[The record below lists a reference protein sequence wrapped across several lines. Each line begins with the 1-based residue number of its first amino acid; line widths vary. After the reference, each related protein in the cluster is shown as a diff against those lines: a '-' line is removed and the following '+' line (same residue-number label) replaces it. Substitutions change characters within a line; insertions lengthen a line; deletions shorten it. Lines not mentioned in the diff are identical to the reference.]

1 MKKKY
6 IAPDFEVIKME
17 LGNAILAMSQSNQTG
32 TEIGQVPDKV
42 QEDSGS
48 GGGDFWDVD

>member
-17 LGNAILAMSQSNQTG
+17 LGNAILAMSKGNTGDSNIGG
-32 TEIGQVPDKV
+32 TPSTPQPGD
-42 QEDSGS
+42 GS
-48 GGGDFWDVD
+48 GGYWDVD